1 MDISQIKAK
10 DIMVSDLITVKPTD
24 KIGATDLRMIR
35 AAIGGVPV
43 VNGNN
48 KLLGIITQRDIML
61 SRFTAS
67 ITSSKVEDL
76 MTREV
81 IKCHPDTSIEN
92 ILKMML
98 KNDVERIPVVNGDD
112 HILGLIVHKNILES
126 LYKSITN
133 GAGDSN

>member
-24 KIGATDLRMIR
+24 KIGATDLMMIR